1 MAWRLRSTLLSA
13 VVVFSVV
20 SAAQVPTVPR
30 KALRP
35 IDSIDGK
42 ALYAA
47 YCAQCHGENGKGG
60 GPAAAG
66 LRTPVPDLTL
76 IAMRSGGKFNRT
88 GVTRY
93 IGDDRP
99 GRRLETDNRGNP
111 VLTKD
116 GLPDEMPAWGILFR
130 TMWPD
135 NPVSMRTGNLARYI
149 EKLQVR

>member
-1 MAWRLRSTLLSA
+1 MAWRHWSTLLVA
-13 VVVFSVV
+13 VFVFSVV
-20 SAAQVPTVPR
+20 SAAQVPTAPR

-47 YCAQCHGENGKGG
+47 YCAQCHGEHGKGG

-76 IAMRSGGKFNRT
+76 IAMRSGVKFNRT
-88 GVTRY
+88 SVSRY
-93 IGDDRP
+93 ISDDRP
-99 GRRLETDNRGNP
+99 GRTLEMDGRGNP
-111 VLTKD
+111 VLVKD

-130 TMWPD
+130 YMWPD
-135 NPVSMRTGNLARYI
+135 QPVSIRTGNLARYI
-149 EKLQVR
+149 EKMQAQ

>member
-1 MAWRLRSTLLSA
+1 MAWRHWSVLLGA
-13 VVVFSVV
+13 VFVFSVAL
-20 SAAQVPTVPR
+20 AAQVPPAPR

-76 IAMRSGGKFNRT
+76 IAMRSGGRFNRG
-88 GVTRY
+88 GVTGF
-93 IGDDRP
+93 ISGERP
-99 GRRLETDNRGNP
+99 GRTLEMGDRGSP
-111 VLTKD
+111 VLVKD
-116 GLPDEMPAWGILFR
+116 GVPDEMPAWGTLFR
-130 TMWPD
+130 YMWPD
-135 NPVSMRTGNLARYI
+135 NPVAIRTGNLARYI
-149 EKLQVR
+149 EKMQAR